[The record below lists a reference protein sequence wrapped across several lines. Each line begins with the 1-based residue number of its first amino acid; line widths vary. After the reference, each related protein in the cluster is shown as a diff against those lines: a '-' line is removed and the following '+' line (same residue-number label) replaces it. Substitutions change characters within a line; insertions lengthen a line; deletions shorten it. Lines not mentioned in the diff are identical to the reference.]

1 MGSLR
6 DILLP
11 LNLTVKKINSP
22 QAIQKVN
29 LLPDKAISAG

>member
-11 LNLTVKKINSP
+11 LNLTVKEINSP
-22 QAIQKVN
+22 QPIQKVN